1 MSAYVQGNGS
11 PLPASHPATSFQPD
25 QPRDDEYA
33 PPPGPP
39 PGWTSATQPAASHT
53 QELPSSPDSDLPEVV
68 PGTQSPKSLP
78 EIAPDA
84 PPPSNLPE
92 AVSVHPP
99 SSSLPEAVPLF
110 QPSSSLPEVV
120 PHPQPSRNL
129 PQVVPP
135 ALPPR
140 QSQQRFSAVFT
151 QPSPPADAPR
161 TRPVSMQIP
170 RKPTAQPPS
179 PVSTPTATSANK
191 AVTSCIDFLASFP
204 TTWYWHPEAPAFFI
218 CSRCYLDHLQWN
230 PAGSSLQSAYF
241 TDGAPRICLCSLP
254 RMKTRL
260 LPQAVAAGS
269 LHPALEYMRFRPNIQ
284 ACKGVDGIKGGQGH
298 RWYKAEGDSIP
309 GFFACQ
315 ACFEDYVFPTYFA
328 RKFEQVPEGRQG
340 PNEIWACDIASRYVL
355 KHMEQ
360 KSKTNNWP
368 GFVTEAKARLSIS
381 RCPGPNP
388 VPTHGLSWFMP
399 KEIRGLA
406 ACPACFCDQVLWTD
420 EDAKWRE
427 VTEWKVDRRQR
438 ATCCF
443 AQLNL
448 KLCIER
454 AHDLE
459 DYSGFWAA
467 AKRLSHVPVCSPQ
480 GIKNGQWYTLRSDPT
495 DFRMCKA
502 CHITIAESLQVS
514 QHFVPKIGLPKTEL
528 LLCSFNP
535 AHGRMPQFLSKL
547 IEVYMKADP
556 SPLSSFASVWAK
568 IPLCP
573 RDQDKSGMH
582 WYGWP
587 GCTICPECH
596 LNFTS
601 KYSNMCRTMDY
612 QDALIPQA
620 TLCEM
625 YSPRMRDIFKQVAAA
640 GPSGL
645 PALFQAVAQR
655 RIVYTQTVPQ
665 MRNIIAHQKSLLG
678 QQEMLNTQS
687 TFHMVKGHMDQ
698 ISYGTPYTYSA
709 AGVGSG
715 FANMDLLKSAQL
727 RQETFGMVAGAQNAT
742 WEVAALEKQWRAV
755 E

>member
-1 MSAYVQGNGS
+1 M
-11 PLPASHPATSFQPD
+11 
-25 QPRDDEYA
+25 
-33 PPPGPP
+33 
-39 PGWTSATQPAASHT
+39 
-53 QELPSSPDSDLPEVV
+53 
-68 PGTQSPKSLP
+68 
-78 EIAPDA
+78 
-84 PPPSNLPE
+84 
-92 AVSVHPP
+92 
-99 SSSLPEAVPLF
+99 
-110 QPSSSLPEVV
+110 
-120 PHPQPSRNL
+120 
-129 PQVVPP
+129 
-135 ALPPR
+135 
-140 QSQQRFSAVFT
+140 
-151 QPSPPADAPR
+151 
-161 TRPVSMQIP
+161 
-170 RKPTAQPPS
+170 
-179 PVSTPTATSANK
+179 
-191 AVTSCIDFLASFP
+191 ASFP

-230 PAGSSLQSAYF
+230 PAGSALQSAYF
-241 TDGAPRICLCSLP
+241 TDGIPRICLCSLP

-269 LHPALEYMRFRPNIQ
+269 LHPALEYMRFRPTIQ
-284 ACKGVDGIKGGQGH
+284 QCKGVDGIKGGQGH

-315 ACFEDYVFPTYFA
+315 ACFEDHVFPTYFA

-340 PNEIWACDIASRYVL
+340 PNDIWACDIASRYVL
-355 KHMEQ
+355 KHLEL

-368 GFVTEAKARLSIS
+368 GFVTEARARLSIS

-388 VPTHGLSWFMP
+388 VPTSGLSWFMP

-427 VTEWKVDRRQR
+427 VTEWKADRRQKV
-438 ATCCF
+438 TCCF

-448 KLCIER
+448 KLCVER

-467 AKRLSHVPVCSPQ
+467 AKRLSHVPICSPQ
-480 GIKNGQWYTLRSDPT
+480 GIKNGQWYTLRSDPA
-495 DFRMCKA
+495 DFRM
-502 CHITIAESLQVS
+502 
-514 QHFVPKIGLPKTEL
+514 F
-528 LLCSFNP
+528 
-535 AHGRMPQFLSKL
+535 
-547 IEVYMKADP
+547 YMKADP
-556 SPLSSFASVWAK
+556 SPLSSYASVWAK

-573 RDQDKSGMH
+573 RDQDKPGMH

-587 GCTICPECH
+587 GCTICQECY

-601 KYSNMCRTMDY
+601 KYPNMCQVMDY
-612 QDALIPQA
+612 QDIFIPQA

-625 YSPRMRDIFKQVAAA
+625 YSPRMRDLFKQVAAA

-645 PALFQAVAQR
+645 PALFHAVAQR
-655 RIVYTQTVPQ
+655 RIVYAQTVPQ
-665 MRNIIAHQKSLLG
+665 IRNTIAHQKSLLG
-678 QQEMLNTQS
+678 QQDMLNTQS

-715 FANMDLLKSAQL
+715 FANMDLLQSAQL
-727 RQETFGMVAGAQNAT
+727 RQETFGMVAGAQNASL
-742 WEVAALEKQWRAV
+742 EVAALEKQWRAV